1 MHLKFS
7 KYHGTGNDFIMVYN
21 HNDSFC
27 FNQPDVKKM
36 CSRRNSI
43 GADGLIII
51 EKTTDADFKMIY
63 YNADGFVGSM
73 CGNGARCAVSFAKEL
88 GLIQNQCEFLAY
100 DGLHKG
106 LILENGLVS
115 IEMVDVSLIEAQN
128 NTWKIDTGSPHLICF
143 RDNVTEIDVKHE
155 GASIR
160 NSIDYIEDG
169 INVNF
174 VQLTNNELFIRTYE
188 RGVEDETLSCGT
200 GAIAS
205 AIAAYESDLLNSDR
219 IKVKVL
225 GGQLEVS
232 FSKVGSK
239 YSNIHLIGPTKF
251 VFNGEVDV

>member
-1 MHLKFS
+1 MQLKFS

-21 HNDSFC
+21 HNDSCYFS
-27 FNQPDVKKM
+27 QADVKKM
-36 CSRRNSI
+36 CNRRHGI

-51 EKTTDADFKMIY
+51 EKSIDADFKMIY
-63 YNADGFVGSM
+63 YNSDGLLGSM
-73 CGNGARCAVSFAKEL
+73 CGNGGRCAVSFAKVL
-88 GLIQNQCEFLAY
+88 GLINNQCEFMAY

-115 IEMVDVSLIEAQN
+115 IEMIEVSKIEEIN
-128 NTWKIDTGSPHLICF
+128 NKWKIDTGSPHLICF
-143 RDNVTEIDVKHE
+143 MDNILEIDVKYD
-155 GASIR
+155 GAAIR
-160 NSIDYIEDG
+160 NSSDYIENG

-174 VQLTNNELFIRTYE
+174 VELTNNEIFTRTYE

-205 AIAAYESDLLNSDR
+205 AIAAHESGLLNSKR
-219 IKVKVL
+219 IKVNVL

-232 FSKVGSK
+232 FSKIGSK
-239 YSNIHLIGPTKF
+239 YSDIHLIGPTQF